1 MSINKK
7 KLTIQ
12 ILTVIG
18 FLLTIK
24 LACIYYVANY
34 EKYALSSFCSI
45 NDFIDCDGAAKSSVS
60 QFWGIPLAYWGMLFY
75 ITVFFLTIVDK
86 LKQVKF
92 LKFLEVFKN
101 PLSYIATLGTIAFAC
116 SMVLAGLSL
125 FKIHKLCILC
135 VITYFMNLL
144 IALVASHG
152 KLKDNIK
159 RVATAV
165 VNSVK
170 GPKKY
175 PRIIAVLIFALFFY
189 PKALIVLLIF
199 VPFLFTYSEFK
210 ITFIDFIDGAKKY
223 PKTFVVLLVLAISFF
238 TYSGVTYNFVPHI
251 KKQKAI
257 LKYRKIKFNPYRVK
271 GNTLGSEKAD
281 VVIELYSDYVCPL
294 CYIHNIMLHQAAKE
308 FSNIKIIHHNYPFDK
323 ECNPYISFNM
333 HPNACFMARGAIA
346 ARNQG
351 NYWEMSSLL
360 YENQPTKMEDMLK
373 LAKQLNFNEA
383 EFISD
388 FESDKT
394 SKEIEAEL
402 NKAVDLNID
411 STPTM
416 YVNGDKIVG
425 VKPYYE
431 LKEILIKH
439 GAKRK

>member
-1 MSINKK
+1 M
-7 KLTIQ
+7 
-12 ILTVIG
+12 
-18 FLLTIK
+18 
-24 LACIYYVANY
+24 
-34 EKYALSSFCSI
+34 
-45 NDFIDCDGAAKSSVS
+45 
-60 QFWGIPLAYWGMLFY
+60 
-75 ITVFFLTIVDK
+75 
-86 LKQVKF
+86 
-92 LKFLEVFKN
+92 
-101 PLSYIATLGTIAFAC
+101 
-116 SMVLAGLSL
+116 
-125 FKIHKLCILC
+125 
-135 VITYFMNLL
+135 
-144 IALVASHG
+144 
-152 KLKDNIK
+152 
-159 RVATAV
+159 
-165 VNSVK
+165 
-170 GPKKY
+170 
-175 PRIIAVLIFALFFY
+175 
-189 PKALIVLLIF
+189 
-199 VPFLFTYSEFK
+199 
-210 ITFIDFIDGAKKY
+210 
-223 PKTFVVLLVLAISFF
+223 
-238 TYSGVTYNFVPHI
+238 
-251 KKQKAI
+251 
-257 LKYRKIKFNPYRVK
+257 KYRDIKFNPYRVK

>member
-1 MSINKK
+1 MGIDKK

-75 ITVFFLTIVDK
+75 ITIFFLTIVDK
-86 LKQVKF
+86 LKQVKL

-101 PLSYIATLGTIAFAC
+101 PMSYIAVLGTVAFVI
-116 SMVLAGLSL
+116 SMILAGLSL
-125 FKIHKLCILC
+125 FKIHKLCVLC
-135 VITYFMNLL
+135 VVTYFIDLI
-144 IALVASHG
+144 IALVASSCS
-152 KLKDNIK
+152 IK
-159 RVATAV
+159 Q
-165 VNSVK
+165 
-170 GPKKY
+170 
-175 PRIIAVLIFALFFY
+175 IASDFKNTVL
-189 PKALIVLLIF
+189 
-199 VPFLFTYSEFK
+199 
-210 ITFIDFIDGAKKY
+210 DFIAGAKKY
-223 PKTFVVLLVLAISFF
+223 PKTLAILLIIVISFF

-257 LKYRKIKFNPYRVK
+257 LKYRDIKFNPYRAK
-271 GNTLGSEKAD
+271 GNTLGSENAD

-360 YENQPTKMEDMLK
+360 YENQPTNMKAMLK

-383 EFISD
+383 KFISD

-394 SKEIEAEL
+394 SKEIETEL

-431 LKEILIKH
+431 LKEILIEH